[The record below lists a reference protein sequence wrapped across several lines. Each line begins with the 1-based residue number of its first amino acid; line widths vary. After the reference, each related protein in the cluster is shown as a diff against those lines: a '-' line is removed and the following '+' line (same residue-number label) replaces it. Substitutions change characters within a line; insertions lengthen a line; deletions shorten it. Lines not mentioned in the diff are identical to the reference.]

1 MIKKGHGLPFNLN
14 RFSRMQFIVSFLI
27 FTIFPLKKVPTTNE
41 LLVSA
46 DNYVSYCKTTWPQET
61 RGSKLCGDARHTNQN
76 EYSILAMAEVL
87 VLHGTFQKDFL
98 EDEMFVVSLGCSWR
112 HGSHAGGQE
121 QKSLPP
127 LVNSMFSY
135 KFCEELCEKKIIC

>member
-1 MIKKGHGLPFNLN
+1 
-14 RFSRMQFIVSFLI
+14 MQFIESFLI
-27 FTIFPLKKVPTTNE
+27 FTIFPLKKGAHYKRAACQCK
-41 LLVSA
+41 A
-46 DNYVSYCKTTWPQET
+46 DNYISYCKTTWPRET

-87 VLHGTFQKDFL
+87 VLHGSFQKDFL
-98 EDEMFVVSLGCSWR
+98 EDEMFVVSLVCSWR

-127 LVNSMFSY
+127 L
-135 KFCEELCEKKIIC
+135 ET